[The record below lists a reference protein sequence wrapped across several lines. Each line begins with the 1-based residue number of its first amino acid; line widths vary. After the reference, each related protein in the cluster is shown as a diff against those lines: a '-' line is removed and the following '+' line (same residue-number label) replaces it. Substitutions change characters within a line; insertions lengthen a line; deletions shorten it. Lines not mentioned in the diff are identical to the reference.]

1 MVKVGI
7 LTFHWANHIDAVLQA
22 YALHRVIESLGHE
35 TYIVNYRPSGFKPVT
50 SFVTKPNELVYK
62 I

>member
-7 LTFHWANHIDAVLQA
+7 LTFHWANNIGAILQA

-35 TYIVNYRPSGFKPVT
+35 TYIVNYRPLGLKPVT
-50 SFVTKPNELVYK
+50 SFVIKPNELAK